1 MHRGVVGGGFTR
13 RFVEGLIGA
22 LRWPDGVGAFGGGG
36 GGFVVVDEQDWCQSL
51 FMCQLR

>member
-36 GGFVVVDEQDWCQSL
+36 GFVVVDEQDWCQSL